1 LQIEINRSLY
11 MDERTL
17 RRKAFFGRLGND
29 MRDLIAGLA
38 AIDDGLLLP
47 LREAAE

>member
-17 RRKAFFGRLGND
+17 RRKAFFGRLGDD
-29 MRDLIAGLA
+29 MRDFVAALG
-38 AIDDGLLLP
+38 AIDDGMLLP